1 MNTELEGITGHPVFN
16 RPELVA
22 PEELELTRNQEL
34 LALNARIQAS
44 HEKQDEIDEKFDSIE
59 SEIENLR
66 SIMAELKKSLK
77 RGSNE

>member
-1 MNTELEGITGHPVFN
+1 MNTELEEITGHPVFN

-44 HEKQDEIDEKFDSIE
+44 HDKQDAIDEKFGSIE
-59 SEIENLR
+59 SELQNLR
-66 SIMAELKKSLK
+66 SIMAELK
-77 RGSNE
+77 RGMR